1 MILKN
6 KYIFGCLI
14 QFYELEMLNEHIH
27 SCKKMLEGIENPEN
41 VTFEFCFSTQQYLE
55 KVDWDYFGK
64 KYRNIF
70 KVMYCPPD
78 DIEQYHND
86 CLKRIFEDK
95 ILVNGLY
102 PSKLKL
108 QIKTNKSE
116 FYNIASYRRDFCY
129 DFQDK
134 ADVILWSETDSLWP
148 SQTLRILD
156 QLHESV
162 KEITPKYIVNF
173 ADRKLWDNS
182 FAPLHPKYK
191 DVKFVDDE
199 DWQFNA
205 IESGKG
211 YMSWG
216 EMEDVNNIPFESI
229 EIVSFDNPRFDGSCV
244 GFSTDLLKSGI
255 NIPHALI
262 HNSEDVSLGV
272 IAKKL
277 LGDEFV
283 QYNISNILHVH
294 NRRHPKKR
302 MGVLNETNPLG
313 KCTANDKGE
322 WWNILEQSSKQ
333 NFDNLFKQKSFITN
347 EEVLNKISKLC

>member
-1 MILKN
+1 
-6 KYIFGCLI
+6 
-14 QFYELEMLNEHIH
+14 MLNEHIH

-55 KVDWDYFGK
+55 KVDWEYFRQRYAIPVGK
-64 KYRNIF
+64 TER
-70 KVMYCPPD
+70 
-78 DIEQYHND
+78 HNENALGD
-86 CLKRIFEDK
+86 
-95 ILVNGLY
+95 LVY
-102 PSKLKL
+102 LKL
-108 QIKTNKSE
+108 DRNFKKQLKFYQKATTHD

-162 KEITPKYIVNF
+162 KAITPKYIVNF

-216 EMEDVNNIPFESI
+216 EMEDVNNIPFEST

-283 QYNISNILHVH
+283 QYNVSNILHSH

-302 MGVLNETNPLG
+302 MGVLDELNPLG
-313 KCTANDKGE
+313 KCTAKDKGE
-322 WWNILEQSSKQ
+322 WWSILEQSSKQ
-333 NFDNLFKQKSFITN
+333 NFDNLFKQKPFITN
-347 EEVLNKISKLC
+347 EEVLNQISKLC